1 MASSAEGPVPPLP
14 RPIAQ
19 ARSWLLRT
27 LACRRLRVAYSGGMD
42 SHVLLHLLARTA
54 PEAPWELDAIHVNHN
69 LAPQSRA
76 WAAHCREVCHSLGVR
91 IRILDID
98 AAAPRGASPESWARA
113 QRYQALEA
121 LMEAGDVLATAHH
134 QEDQVETLLLR
145 LLRGAGV
152 KGLAA
157 MAPLRPLG
165 QGRHARPLLDC
176 PQGALSAYAQAHEL
190 DWVQDPSNAE
200 RRFDR
205 NFLRHEVLPV
215 LRQRWPGLAR
225 PAARSARLHAEAQ
238 DLLDELARA
247 DAATCAAPEAGV
259 LLLAPLRQL
268 SPPRRKNL
276 LRREFE
282 ALGLPLP
289 GEKQLARLNDDLV
302 ERPGPGGCVSWQGAE
317 ARRHGGKLYLAA
329 PLDAAFDGAAA
340 QPWDFPGP
348 CKLQDGELRVAP
360 AQGPGP
366 GRALALKQALCH
378 GAAVEARYRAG
389 GEALRLPGREGRRK
403 LKDLLREAGIP
414 PWRRGRVPLVYVN
427 GELALVVGVCV
438 AAEFAAAPG
447 EPSWVVSWTPGG

>member
-1 MASSAEGPVPPLP
+1 MASSAEGPAPPLP

-27 LACRRLRVAYSGGMD
+27 LSCRRLRVAYSGGMD
-42 SHVLLHLLARTA
+42 SHVLLHLLARAA
-54 PEAPWELDAIHVNHN
+54 PDAPWELDAIHVNHN

-76 WAAHCREVCHSLGVR
+76 WAAHCREVCGSLGVE

-98 AAAPRGASPESWARA
+98 AAAPRGASPESWARS

-121 LMEAGDVLATAHH
+121 LLEAGDVLATAHH
-134 QEDQVETLLLR
+134 REDQAETFLLR

-165 QGRHARPLLDC
+165 PGRHARPLLDC
-176 PQGALSAYAQAHEL
+176 PQEALSAYAQAHQL
-190 DWVQDPSNAE
+190 DWTQDPSNAE

-225 PAARSARLHAEAQ
+225 PVARSARLHAEAQ
-238 DLLDELARA
+238 DLLDELARD
-247 DAATCAAPEAGV
+247 DAASCAAPEAGV
-259 LLLAPLRQL
+259 LFIDRLRQL
-268 SPPRRKNL
+268 SAPRRKNL

-302 ERPGPGGCVSWQGAE
+302 ERPGSGGCVNWRGAE

-329 PLDAAFDGAAA
+329 PLAAAAFEA

-360 AQGPGP
+360 AQGPG
-366 GRALALKQALCH
+366 LALKQALCR

-427 GELALVVGVCV
+427 GQLALVVGVCV
-438 AAEFAAAPG
+438 AADFAAAPG
-447 EPSWVVSWTPGG
+447 EPSWVVSWTRVER